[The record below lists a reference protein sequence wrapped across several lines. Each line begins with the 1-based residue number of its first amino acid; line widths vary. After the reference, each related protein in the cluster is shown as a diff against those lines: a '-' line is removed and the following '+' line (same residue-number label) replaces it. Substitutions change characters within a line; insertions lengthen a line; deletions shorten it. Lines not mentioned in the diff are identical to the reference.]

1 MAHTAKSPLN
11 LPDDLRRLIGAARWQ
26 ENEIGHSNTT
36 VYRLE
41 RRKDALY
48 LKVATGFD
56 GFELREETARLRWL
70 RGRLPVAE
78 ILYAGEAEDRTWL
91 LMTEVPGQIAIDRTL
106 DLSPADIT
114 RLLAEGMK
122 MIHSLDIRD
131 CPFDHRLER
140 RVALA
145 QARMTQGLIDPAEFD
160 AERQGHMT
168 DRVYARLL
176 ATRPD
181 SEDLVFTHGD
191 YCLPNILMDS
201 YYPAITG
208 FIDLGRAGVADR
220 HQDIALCVRS
230 LIYNF
235 GAQWVPLLY
244 NTYGRDHIDP
254 AKIEYYKLLDEF
266 F

>member
-1 MAHTAKSPLN
+1 MAHTAKAPLN
-11 LPDDLRRLIGAARWQ
+11 LPDDLRRLIGHARWQ
-26 ENEIGHSNTT
+26 QNEIGHSDTT
-36 VYRLE
+36 VYRLG
-41 RRKDALY
+41 RASDALY
-48 LKVATGFD
+48 LKVATSPQI
-56 GFELREETARLRWL
+56 FELREEIARLRWL

-78 ILYAGEAEDRTWL
+78 VLYAGEDQDTAWL

-114 RLLAEGMK
+114 RLLADGMK
-122 MIHSLDIRD
+122 LIHNLDSQD

-145 QARMTQGLIDPAEFD
+145 QARMSQGLVDASEFD
-160 AERQGHMT
+160 HERQGHRP
-168 DRVYARLL
+168 DSVYDRLL
-176 ATRPD
+176 ETRPA

-201 YYPAITG
+201 QYHAISG
-208 FIDLGRAGVADR
+208 FIDLGRAGIADR

-230 LIYNF
+230 LIYNL

-244 NTYGRDHIDP
+244 ETYGREFVDP
-254 AKIEYYKLLDEF
+254 TKIEYYKLLDEF